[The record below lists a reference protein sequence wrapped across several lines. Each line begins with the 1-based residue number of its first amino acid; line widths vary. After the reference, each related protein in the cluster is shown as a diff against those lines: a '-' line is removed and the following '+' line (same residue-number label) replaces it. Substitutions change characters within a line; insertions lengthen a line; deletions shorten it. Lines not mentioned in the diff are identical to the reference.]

1 TESVQGA
8 ERTQNELLTDVRPPC
23 STESCTRVL
32 KSLQRPKRLSYRCS
46 PWIEQNKIR
55 TSSTSVVPSSE
66 RIRSRSLMSDGIV
79 EDGKTLGFSAQMPQ
93 RSTIHPRLVTG
104 SVRRKTKHVM
114 SSCWRALPTKMSTAP
129 ITSRIV
135 SEARPFAC
143 KRGRRRPSPQS
154 SPHALPGSPR
164 PPPNHHRVV

>member
-1 TESVQGA
+1 MTSTTKVPATKPVQGA
-8 ERTQNELLTDVRPPC
+8 EPTLDKLLTDVLSC
-23 STESCTRVL
+23 FSTESCTGVL
-32 KSLQRPKRLSYRCS
+32 KSLQRQKRLSYRCS

-93 RSTIHPRLVTG
+93 RSTLHPRLVTG

-114 SSCWRALPTKMSTAP
+114 SSCWRAFPTNMSTAP
-129 ITSRIV
+129 ITS
-135 SEARPFAC
+135 
-143 KRGRRRPSPQS
+143 
-154 SPHALPGSPR
+154 
-164 PPPNHHRVV
+164 